1 MNFTLEPRKS
11 KKQLQKLISIVEKME
26 GDTAYV
32 VFEIFGKKTSVLYDL
47 SAITD
52 LIEDKPE
59 TMANVLYLSLAKLFQ
74 CRDNHCSQKDLQ
86 VSFDCFWT
94 LAKSHLTLSKLS
106 QIMQPHR
113 NNLNVVEPLLKCMLI
128 MA

>member
-11 KKQLQKLISIVEKME
+11 KKQLSKLISIGEKIE
-26 GDTAYV
+26 GDTASLL
-32 VFEIFGKKTSVLYDL
+32 FEIFGKKTSVLYDL

-52 LIEDKPE
+52 LIEEKPE
-59 TMANVLYLSLAKLFQ
+59 TMSNVLYLSLAQLFQ
-74 CRDNHCSQKDLQ
+74 CRENHCSQKDLQ

-94 LAKSHLTLSKLS
+94 LAISHLTLSKLS

-113 NNLNVVEPLLKCMLI
+113 NNLKVVEPLLKCMLI